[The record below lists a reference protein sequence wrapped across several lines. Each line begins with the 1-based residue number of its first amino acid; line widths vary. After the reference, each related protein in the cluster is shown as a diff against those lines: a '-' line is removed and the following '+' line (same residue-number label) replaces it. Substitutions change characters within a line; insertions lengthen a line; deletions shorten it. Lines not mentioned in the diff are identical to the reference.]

1 MALTCRFVWRTT
13 VRELLSAVPVE
24 PGHELAV
31 DLTGGFEFLGAL
43 GEGFLGVEEG
53 LLELADAG
61 GSVRVF
67 GAADLRDDV
76 AADDLT
82 EAPAQG
88 GEVSFEPAIAG
99 LCVFQVGPQ

>member
-1 MALTCRFVWRTT
+1 MWRTT
-13 VRELLSAVPVE
+13 VHDVLSAVPVE

-31 DLTGGFEFLGAL
+31 DLAGGFEFLGAA
-43 GEGFLGVEEG
+43 GEGLLGVEERV
-53 LLELADAG
+53 LELADAG

-67 GAADLRDDV
+67 GAADLGEDA
-76 AADDLT
+76 AADDLA

-99 LCVFQVGPQ
+99 LCVFQVGPQRG

>member
-1 MALTCRFVWRTT
+1 
-13 VRELLSAVPVE
+13 VRHRVSAVAVE

-43 GEGFLGVEEG
+43 GEGFLGAGKG
-53 LLELADAG
+53 LLELAEAG

-67 GAADLRDDV
+67 GAADLGEDV
-76 AADDLT
+76 AADDLA